1 MEGGKDGR
9 VGVGLVGIG
18 AILCVCTFM
27 RAIVLGMCLCACL
40 CGGIR
45 LCVTV
50 RVIVYVRCVCSNRVA
65 TPPCMSRARMT
76 TWLCCVSWLLP
87 EQP

>member
-1 MEGGKDGR
+1 MGELGSGW
-9 VGVGLVGIG
+9 LEFVGIG
-18 AILCVCTFM
+18 AMLCVCTFL
-27 RAIVLGMCLCACL
+27 RAIVFGYVSVRLSVRGYSPVCNCACDFP
-40 CGGIR
+40 C
-45 LCVTV
+45 
-50 RVIVYVRCVCSNRVA
+50 CSNRVA